1 MKLTQENYVDR
12 AEEIIKKLGGKTG
25 NKRGPQMVTTSKL
38 RRLLSMTMDIYSQ
51 VLTERSEELND
62 EIRGRIEYLR
72 VRMIYEAGR
81 DKDVKL
87 FLDKA
92 GLIDYLKE
100 AVKTRSQYLLFVRY
114 MEALVAFR
122 KYYYKGDREL

>member
-87 FLDKA
+87 FLDEA

-100 AVKTRSQYLLFVRY
+100 TVKTRSQYLLFVRY

>member
-38 RRLLSMTMDIYSQ
+38 RRLLSMTMEIYSQ

-87 FLDKA
+87 FLDEA

-100 AVKTRSQYLLFVRY
+100 TVKTRSQYLLFVRY